1 MRIQDFPG
9 FVPNLSE
16 KKYLE
21 ALDNRIQDRINF
33 IKNKEIELCGRDAL
47 PKEALEALV
56 KMKESIYSH
65 IDLKHVVNI

>member
-1 MRIQDFPG
+1 ME
-9 FVPNLSE
+9 E
-16 KKYLE
+16 KLKKNKI
-21 ALDNRIQDRINF
+21 NRVVTVLNDEEYANF

-65 IDLKHVVNI
+65 IDIKHVVNI